1 MEHLFGLYITIQVM
15 TVADVSPCHQYA
27 VGALLKCLED
37 KIGVDPARTH
47 DPDDPHI
54 GRVLK
59 TADARKVSSRICTPV
74 TGKGDDFWA
83 KLLRHEN
90 PLLIDD

>member
-27 VGALLKCLED
+27 VCALLKCLED
-37 KIGVDPARTH
+37 KIGVDPTRTH

-59 TADARKVSSRICTPV
+59 TADARKVS
-74 TGKGDDFWA
+74 G
-83 KLLRHEN
+83 
-90 PLLIDD
+90 